1 MAKFGDLEAKI
12 VLAKVLELAYSKNK
26 GLTTKILA
34 KNGYSALSIDDDGRV
49 TLSSSLNILTFS
61 GKPVLDN
68 IGVKLNRFSVTFS
81 NQNKMRIG
89 YTGSVDLT
97 YSSIS
102 FSGSLDLESLIK
114 ACSGL
119 LCQAANLL
127 SGRKDNLDEALY
139 RAVVGY

>member
-1 MAKFGDLEAKI
+1 M
-12 VLAKVLELAYSKNK
+12 
-26 GLTTKILA
+26 
-34 KNGYSALSIDDDGRV
+34 
-49 TLSSSLNILTFS
+49 
-61 GKPVLDN
+61 
-68 IGVKLNRFSVTFS
+68 TFS

-127 SGRKDNLDEALY
+127 SGRKDNLDEALH